1 MKKSFLL
8 IILCLPLAAF
18 AQFPIPTIDL
28 AIKPGFTS
36 DLDDYIAIDY
46 RLELNVHINQFLAIG
61 GFYTRSVWGEIWGG
75 DAIDDDFEMDHL
87 LLGMRLQVSTGR
99 IGKFRPYGFLTF
111 TKFETVEKVSQ
122 SLNFSGKW
130 TGVTFG
136 GGLMLRLSNKM
147 YFNLI
152 EIEYLPVGGEFFF
165 VENDKNLIAARLGV
179 NYTFGKKR

>member
-1 MKKSFLL
+1 M
-8 IILCLPLAAF
+8 IIMVS
-18 AQFPIPTIDL
+18 
-28 AIKPGFTS
+28 AI
-36 DLDDYIAIDY
+36 
-46 RLELNVHINQFLAIG
+46 V
-61 GFYTRSVWGEIWGG
+61 
-75 DAIDDDFEMDHL
+75 IDDDFEMDHL